1 MPIKRVSSKSTKA
14 EILNAYQELEQ
25 AYKELQAKKTTSSVI
40 APVTPPVVKTASPK
54 ATVAAAQTESNAQAP
69 MDEVIKT
76 LGQVGENF
84 NMALSQFSTNM
95 LVEAAALKDVRTTVE
110 TESARLKNLY
120 GLEIKDDSLGTL
132 IKKYIDTADKA
143 QETLIQKREEAEKA
157 WLEKTQAVETEKEE
171 TLLRLQEQNNLEKK
185 TKTREETE
193 YSYGL
198 TLKRSLSKE
207 EEAEHKKQQQQALD
221 ELEENTKKAWEER
234 EKALAQREKEF
245 EESKAK
251 VEGFSK
257 EMDQVVKRAK
267 DIGVGIARHQAKIK
281 ADLAGQDFSSEE
293 QVFQLKVGSLEE
305 QVAHQKGQIDKLS
318 IQLENALKQAQE
330 LAIKAIEG
338 GSNQGSLQ
346 ALKEIALEQA
356 KGQSKTK

>member
-14 EILNAYQELEQ
+14 EILDAYKELEQ
-25 AYKELQAKKTTSSVI
+25 EYKELQAKKTANVT
-40 APVTPPVVKTASPK
+40 PVTPPVVKAVSPK
-54 ATVAAAQTESNAQAP
+54 TTVEAGPTDTNAQAP

-84 NMALSQFSTNM
+84 NMALSQLSTNM

-120 GLEIKDDSLGTL
+120 GLDIEDDSLGTL
-132 IKKYIDTADKA
+132 IKKYIDTADKT
-143 QETLIQKREEAEKA
+143 QETLKQKREEADKA

-171 TLLRLQEQNNLEKK
+171 TLLRLQEQNNLDKK
-185 TKTREETE
+185 TKNREDTE
-193 YSYGL
+193 YNYGL

-207 EEAEHKKQQQQALD
+207 EDAEQKKQQQQALD
-221 ELEENTKKAWEER
+221 ELEEKTKKAWDER

-257 EMDQVVKRAK
+257 ELEQAVKKAK
-267 DIGVGIARHQAKIK
+267 DVGIGIARHQAKIK
-281 ADLAGQDFSSEE
+281 SDLAAQEFSSEE
-293 QVFQLKVGSLEE
+293 HVFQLKIGSLEE

-318 IQLENALKQAQE
+318 KQLENALKQAQE
-330 LAIKAIEG
+330 LAVKAIEG
-338 GSNQGSLQ
+338 GSNQNSFD
-346 ALKEIALEQA
+346 ALREIALEQA
-356 KGQSKTK
+356 KGQSKAK

>member
-14 EILNAYQELEQ
+14 EILDAYKELEQ
-25 AYKELQAKKTTSSVI
+25 AYKELQAKKTVSSVVT
-40 APVTPPVVKTASPK
+40 PVTSPVVKT
-54 ATVAAAQTESNAQAP
+54 VAAVKTEANAQAP

-84 NMALSQFSTNM
+84 NMALSQLSTNM
-95 LVEAAALKDVRTTVE
+95 LVEAGTLKDVRTTVE
-110 TESARLKNLY
+110 TESARLKSLY
-120 GLEIKDDSLGTL
+120 GIEIKDDSLDTL
-132 IKKYIDTADKA
+132 IKKYIDTADKT
-143 QETLIQKREEAEKA
+143 QDTLKQKREEADKA

-185 TKTREETE
+185 TKNREETE

-207 EEAEHKKQQQQALD
+207 EEAEQKKQQQQALD

-234 EKALAQREKEF
+234 EKTLAQREKEF
-245 EESKAK
+245 EESKDK
-251 VEGFSK
+251 VEGFPK
-257 EMDQVVKRAK
+257 ELEQAIKRAK
-267 DIGVGIARHQAKIK
+267 DVGVGIARHQAKIK
-281 ADLAGQDFSSEE
+281 SDLSAQEFASEE
-293 QVFQLKVGSLEE
+293 HVFQLKIGSLEE

-318 IQLENALKQAQE
+318 VQLENALKQAQE

-356 KGQSKTK
+356 KGQSKAK